1 MIHKA
6 SSEDILSH
14 TYCQEKEGQA
24 FNKGPKGGGS
34 CWQRWKVSLRKGP
47 VCYTN
52 SLLTRTGKKP
62 LYKH

>member
-24 FNKGPKGGGS
+24 STKDPKRVGAAGS
-34 CWQRWKVSLRKGP
+34 D
-47 VCYTN
+47 
-52 SLLTRTGKKP
+52 GK
-62 LYKH
+62 

>member
-24 FNKGPKGGGS
+24 STKDPKVGAAGS
-34 CWQRWKVSLRKGP
+34 D
-47 VCYTN
+47 
-52 SLLTRTGKKP
+52 GK
-62 LYKH
+62 